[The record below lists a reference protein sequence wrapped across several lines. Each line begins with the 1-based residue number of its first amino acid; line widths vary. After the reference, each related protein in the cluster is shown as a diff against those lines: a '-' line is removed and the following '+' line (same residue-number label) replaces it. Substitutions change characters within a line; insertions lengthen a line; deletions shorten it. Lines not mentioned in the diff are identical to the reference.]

1 MKPEP
6 RTKPDFLRLQ
16 QAFGLKINFF
26 IRINFTGTEGLK
38 LVKNQNKLKTFWD
51 RKVQKLNI
59 KITMIYIC
67 F

>member
-16 QAFGLKINFF
+16 QAFSLKMHFF

-38 LVKNQNKLKTFWD
+38 LVKNQNKLKTF
-51 RKVQKLNI
+51 
-59 KITMIYIC
+59 
-67 F
+67 